1 MKLLYELS
9 FEHLKVEM
17 PEGDLVIIVSK
28 CSKMKLFAT
37 GDSEFHIVGV
47 ISRSWKSNGLVV
59 ELADLTDLL
68 QCVLLRFFA
77 LCYMV
82 YHHILIMK
90 ILTIKLDIF
99 I

>member
-9 FEHLKVEM
+9 FEHLKFEM

-47 ISRSWKSNGLVV
+47 SKQKLEKQWIGCWTCWLKGLF
-59 ELADLTDLL
+59 

-82 YHHILIMK
+82 YPHNI
-90 ILTIKLDIF
+90 DYENVDN
-99 I
+99 

>member
-47 ISRSWKSNGLVV
+47 FKQKLEKQWIGCWTCWLNGSSPMC
-59 ELADLTDLL
+59 A
-68 QCVLLRFFA
+68 F
-77 LCYMV
+77 
-82 YHHILIMK
+82 K
-90 ILTIKLDIF
+90 ILCFMLYGLSSYIDYENIDN
-99 I
+99 